1 MQKTFDIGIMF
12 RCLNSP
18 ESLIPFV
25 QRAET
30 AGFDEVWIVEDC
42 FFAGGI
48 ASTAVTLAITEH
60 IRVGLG
66 IMPAVARNPAFAA
79 MEIAALARLFPGRL
93 LPGFGHGVGDWMR
106 QIGAF
111 PVSQLAALG
120 EVTETVR
127 ALLAGDR
134 VDFQGQHVHLSQ
146 VRLEFPLETPPPVSL
161 GVRGPR
167 SLRLSGRVAD
177 GTILAEHASPAY
189 VTWALEQIR
198 IGQREAGRENETHR
212 VTVYTYCALDADHQ
226 TALDKLRPRLARAIA
241 SGSLSAYLEPLG
253 IQDEA
258 NRLVADKGAA
268 WLEKHLPDAW
278 ITHLAVAGTAAEC
291 RDAIRKLAAAGA
303 DSVVLAPVEDD
314 FQTLT
319 TLSDTLLP
327 LLAE

>member
-48 ASTAVTLAITEH
+48 ASTAVTLAKTEH

-111 PVSQLAALG
+111 PASQLAALG

-127 ALLAGDR
+127 ALLAGKM
-134 VDFQGQHVHLSQ
+134 VDFQGQHVHLSDVQ
-146 VRLEFPLETPPPVSL
+146 LEFPLETPPPVSL
-161 GVRGPR
+161 GVRGPK
-167 SLRLSGRVAD
+167 SLQLSGRVSD
-177 GTILAEHASPAY
+177 GTILAEHASAPY
-189 VTWALEQIR
+189 VAWALEQIR
-198 IGQREAGRENETHR
+198 IGQAEGGRENEPHR

-258 NRLVADKGAA
+258 SRLVADKGTT

-278 ITHLAVAGTAAEC
+278 ITQLAVAGTPAEC
-291 RDAIRKLAAAGA
+291 RDGVRKLAAAGA
-303 DSVVLAPVEDD
+303 NSVVLVPVEDD